1 LKHFIRAEKDE
12 SSFLDYAFE
21 KMNNRTMAH
30 DTFKSYKAQISKLK
44 RFNERISFSDLTPDF
59 IHKYKKFLREEL
71 GNNENTTNKSL
82 RILKVFI
89 NWAIEDELME
99 KNPFSRIK
107 TKHVDGKREFLNIY
121 ELKKLQELYNRGT
134 LKNNLHN
141 VLQYF
146 LFSCYTGLRY
156 TDIKELKFKSIKKR
170 TIGEN
175 KVDIIEIFMHKTKM
189 PVSIPITARASN
201 IMPKR
206 YSKNQY
212 VFKVLTNQK
221 TNQNLKEIIKIAGI
235 DKNISFHSARHTM
248 ATTGLEMGIPIE
260 VISKILGH
268 TELKT
273 TQIYAKVND
282 GLKYK
287 EMLKLDGLGSN

>member
-1 LKHFIRAEKDE
+1 
-12 SSFLDYAFE
+12 
-21 KMNNRTMAH
+21 MAH

-44 RFNERISFSDLTPDF
+44 RFNEQISFSDLTPDF
-59 IHKYKKFLREEL
+59 IHKYKIFLREEL

-107 TKHVDGKREFLNIY
+107 TKHVDGKREFLNNY
-121 ELKKLQELYNRGT
+121 ELKKLQDLYNRGT
-134 LKNNLHN
+134 LKTNLHN

-170 TIGEN
+170 TIDDN
-175 KVDIIEIFMHKTKM
+175 NVDIIEIFMHKTKM
-189 PVSIPITARASN
+189 PVSIPITARARN
-201 IMPKR
+201 IMPKK

-248 ATTGLEMGIPIE
+248 ATTVLEMGIPIE

-268 TELKT
+268 TKLKT

-287 EMLKLDGLGSN
+287 EMMKLDG